1 MGRSQT
7 AKRQARDI
15 ASTCACFNLRK
26 ASRVVTQLYDEAL
39 RPAGILG
46 TQQPIL
52 VCLRA
57 LGPVT
62 VGVLARTLA
71 MDRTTLTRNL
81 APLLR
86 DGLVSADAGT
96 DRRERVVTLTAKGGR
111 TLERTIPLWRRAQRR
126 IVRVLGRE
134 RYARLVEDLGDV
146 IEAARTD

>member
-7 AKRQARDI
+7 ARRQAGDI

-46 TQQPIL
+46 TQQPTL
-52 VCLRA
+52 VSLRA
-57 LGPVT
+57 RGPVT
-62 VGVLARTLA
+62 LGALARTLA

-86 DGLVSADAGT
+86 DGLVSADPGT

-111 TLERTIPLWRRAQRR
+111 TLERAIPLWRKAQQR

-134 RYARLVEDLGDV
+134 RFARLVEDLGDV